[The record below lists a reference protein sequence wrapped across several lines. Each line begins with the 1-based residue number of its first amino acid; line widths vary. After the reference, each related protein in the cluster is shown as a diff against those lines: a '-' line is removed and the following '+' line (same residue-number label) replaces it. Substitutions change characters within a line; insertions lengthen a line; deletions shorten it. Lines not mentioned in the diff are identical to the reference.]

1 MYTYQQRLEYAKR
14 LQRLQQAV
22 VIKDNIHLTYKY
34 KNRNKAYAHIDSVQD
49 RINKA
54 IIEEAVNGNA
64 DSIKNLEKQG
74 EKLIADT
81 LTNER
86 KRLHSDKNHKAINQA
101 TKSNSNYFSNIFN
114 YRRKKIGES
123 LEDKINKEL
132 KKKSVVDL
140 SDEEQIQHLQSKFK
154 GHGSQRLK
162 NILTDAMHT
171 NESNI
176 GFIKAIE
183 DGFNYKVWKNGR
195 VAKGRTRVW
204 HKEKHIQAVPIDETF
219 DIYGSYP
226 AHMMYPGD
234 LNGGAENVANCRC
247 WLLYT
252 NKIPTNLRKKTTF
265 NVNSEVFIKNNSQ
278 SITSKIKSK
287 FKQIKSS
294 INKKKNNFLS
304 RLNKKYVEN
313 LKKEYYDYTKEFSK
327 NANKTRKKLQNE
339 YPIPNLDVIEE
350 HFIVEWGMDSGPL
363 NRYLRKIDK
372 VSESQKKF
380 FSSYIQRLNKGI
392 NKYNNI
398 QHNTLLHR
406 RVSSDFFIED
416 VGKIGKFETP
426 ISTSFNDHAIKKK
439 NYGDF
444 HISILAPKDVNGAYL
459 EEIMKKHH
467 GINHNHEEWLLP
479 INSKYKTLYKNYE
492 TKEAVIILLT

>member
-1 MYTYQQRLEYAKR
+1 M
-14 LQRLQQAV
+14 
-22 VIKDNIHLTYKY
+22 
-34 KNRNKAYAHIDSVQD
+34 
-49 RINKA
+49 
-54 IIEEAVNGNA
+54 
-64 DSIKNLEKQG
+64 
-74 EKLIADT
+74 
-81 LTNER
+81 
-86 KRLHSDKNHKAINQA
+86 
-101 TKSNSNYFSNIFN
+101 
-114 YRRKKIGES
+114 
-123 LEDKINKEL
+123 
-132 KKKSVVDL
+132 
-140 SDEEQIQHLQSKFK
+140 
-154 GHGSQRLK
+154 
-162 NILTDAMHT
+162 
-171 NESNI
+171 
-176 GFIKAIE
+176 
-183 DGFNYKVWKNGR
+183 
-195 VAKGRTRVW
+195 
-204 HKEKHIQAVPIDETF
+204 
-219 DIYGSYP
+219 
-226 AHMMYPGD
+226 
-234 LNGGAENVANCRC
+234 
-247 WLLYT
+247 
-252 NKIPTNLRKKTTF
+252 
-265 NVNSEVFIKNNSQ
+265 FIKNNSQ

-287 FKQIKSS
+287 LKQIKSS

-304 RLNKKYVEN
+304 RLNKKKYVEN

-380 FSSYIQRLNKGI
+380 FLSYIQRLNKVI

-479 INSKYKTLYKNYE
+479 INTKYKTLYKNYE